1 MLATNFESQN
11 STHKKPFGKVDV
23 VLKDKHGLLVHH
35 FAKGNGNVFNRQL

>member
-23 VLKDKHGLLVHH
+23 MP
-35 FAKGNGNVFNRQL
+35 KGEIWTFGAPFCKR